1 MMMAPGTPHPPVLL
15 AQCRSSVKHPE
26 LFTLEQGNI
35 YKPLFF
41 SQLTIATNARL
52 LDDVVNNNPGD
63 KTRKV
68 TFWTKC
74 ESDGKLLDVSV
85 HYPGSDANSVEHD
98 FTAQVTEG
106 RLPDLVRPDDSIR
119 DICSLTSTDDL
130 KNSKGDASV
139 AAVKVYK
146 DGFRA
151 PQW

>member
-1 MMMAPGTPHPPVLL
+1 M
-15 AQCRSSVKHPE
+15 KHPE
-26 LFTLEQGNI
+26 LSTLEQGNI

-52 LDDVVNNNPGD
+52 LGDVVNNNPGD

-68 TFWTKC
+68 IFWTKC
-74 ESDGKLLDVSV
+74 ESDGQLLDVSV
-85 HYPGSDANSVEHD
+85 NYPGSDANSVEHD

-106 RLPDLVRPDDSIR
+106 RLPDLVRPDVSIR
-119 DICSLTSTDDL
+119 DICSLTKDTTSSVDL
-130 KNSKGDASV
+130 KNIIKDIKGDASV

-146 DGFRA
+146 GTKNMGGA